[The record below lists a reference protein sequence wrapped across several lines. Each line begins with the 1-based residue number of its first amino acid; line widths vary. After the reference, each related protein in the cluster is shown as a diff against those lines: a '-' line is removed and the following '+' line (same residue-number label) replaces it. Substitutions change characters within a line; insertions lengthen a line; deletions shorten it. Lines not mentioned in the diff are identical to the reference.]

1 MGGFGWGVETRREDK
16 RVVVVVVVCVCVC
29 VVVVVTMAKRIVLW
43 DATVCLSAYP
53 TLDSKRSRD

>member
-16 RVVVVVVVCVCVC
+16 RVVVVVVCVCVC

-43 DATVCLSAYP
+43 DATV
-53 TLDSKRSRD
+53 